1 MSWLLVRVRQEAQS
15 VWLDVLPYR
24 EVQATKE
31 AKHLAGNY
39 APWKLAGL
47 HLFIHRFVYNAEMVY
62 LCVNMSKNLYI
73 IAGCNGAGKTTASF
87 TILPE
92 IWHCNE
98 FVNADEIARG
108 LSPFNPESVAM
119 QAGRIMLERIEMLLE
134 QGRTF
139 SIETTLA
146 TRSYVQLVKRAQAKG
161 YTVNLL
167 FFWLNSPEVAIQRVA
182 KRVSEGG
189 HNIPTEVICRRYQLG
204 LSNFFHLYKDI
215 VDTWTL
221 VDNASNPRQI
231 VATDDEIF
239 NVELYNTI
247 ESYVKG

>member
-1 MSWLLVRVRQEAQS
+1 MYTFAL
-15 VWLDVLPYR
+15 
-24 EVQATKE
+24 
-31 AKHLAGNY
+31 
-39 APWKLAGL
+39 
-47 HLFIHRFVYNAEMVY
+47 
-62 LCVNMSKNLYI
+62 MSKNLYI

-92 IWHCNE
+92 IWHCKE

-119 QAGRIMLERIEMLLE
+119 QAGRIMLERVDELLE
-134 QGRTF
+134 QGQNF

-146 TRSYVQLVKRAQAKG
+146 TRSYVQLVKRAQTLG
-161 YTVNLL
+161 YTVSLL

-189 HNIPTEVICRRYQLG
+189 HNIPIDVIRRRYQLG
-204 LSNFFHLYKDI
+204 LSNFFNLYKDV

-221 VDNASNPRQI
+221 VDNASNPRQV
-231 VATDDEIF
+231 VATDEEIL
-239 NVELYNTI
+239 NVELYKTI
-247 ESYVKG
+247 ESYVKR